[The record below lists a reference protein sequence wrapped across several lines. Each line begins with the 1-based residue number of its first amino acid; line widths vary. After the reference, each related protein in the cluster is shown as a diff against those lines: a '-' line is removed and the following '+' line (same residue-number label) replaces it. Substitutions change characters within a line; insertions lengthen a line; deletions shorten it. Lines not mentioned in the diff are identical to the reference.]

1 MSFILFVAIVGLFM
15 YLQSVSNRLTR
26 LESRM
31 RSNAAPTPQS
41 VTGTSQVHM
50 ADAVTA
56 AMQGQTQQAAGSI
69 QASEPIPAV
78 PLTASAPPVGLQ
90 RPVSDISAAQ
100 WVGGVGA
107 LALLL
112 GIGFFFKYAIDQGWI
127 TEWMRI
133 ILGLAVGGLL
143 VLLGDLWKQKYAKYS
158 HVLTGSGL
166 AVLYFTIFAAYQ
178 YYHKL
183 DQPIAFFCTIVV
195 TVIGIALS
203 YRYNSKALGL
213 FAVAGGYISP
223 LLVGSGENKQVGLFI
238 YLTIVNVG
246 VLLMLLK
253 QYWAEL
259 LFVAFFGTAIGFTA
273 WFTSFSAPE
282 NTGVSV
288 AFLLFNYLLVGVIT
302 ATIFRKLHESK
313 QLPPDTDIHLGV
325 FYSLFGV
332 SMFAVISGLLYG
344 HFRDYVGPVMLLLG
358 VVTFM
363 SYAVMDRLEY
373 VRINYPLSFV
383 GAKFLVAAALW
394 QFTGATEN
402 IYLMGLSAIGI
413 GIGFLVKRKDL
424 RVWGLILLLLTT
436 LKVVLS
442 DYISDSFAFLFNIRF
457 GMELLASAALLVTAY
472 IYETYPIEPDEQ
484 QVPAITRAA
493 VTMVVWLAGSQE
505 ILTQFPGF
513 ENSNTRN
520 LLLSIW
526 WMVYAGVL
534 AIIGG
539 VRGFHILRKAAVVLF
554 SITVVKVFLY
564 DVQTL
569 ELGYRVVSF
578 ILLGVILLSV
588 AFFYQK
594 HKDRL
599 QRFLTG
605 EAKEIPNS

>member
-1 MSFILFVAIVGLFM
+1 MSFILFIAIVGLFM
-15 YLQSVSNRLTR
+15 YLQSVSNRLAR

-31 RSNAAPTPQS
+31 RNNAAPNPQA
-41 VTGTSQVHM
+41 VPETNQAHM

-56 AMQGQTQQAAGSI
+56 AMQGRVQQVMGSMQT
-69 QASEPIPAV
+69 SEPAPATPPPAPV
-78 PLTASAPPVGLQ
+78 PPEGLH

-100 WVGGVGA
+100 WVGAVGA

-143 VLLGDLWKQKYAKYS
+143 ILLGDLWKQKYAKYS

-166 AVLYFTIFAAYQ
+166 AILYFTIFAAYQ

-183 DQPIAFFCTIVV
+183 DQPIAFFFTVV
-195 TVIGIALS
+195 ITVVGIALS

-223 LLVGSGENKQVGLFI
+223 LLVGSGENKQVGLFV

-253 QYWAEL
+253 QYWVEL

-282 NTGVSV
+282 NTGISV
-288 AFLLFNYLLVGVIT
+288 AFLLFNYLLVGIIT

-325 FYSLFGV
+325 FYSLFGL
-332 SMFAVISGLLYG
+332 SMFSVISGLLYG
-344 HFRDYVGPVMLLLG
+344 HFRDYMGPIMLLLG
-358 VVTFM
+358 VITFL

-383 GAKFLVAAALW
+383 GSKFLVAAVLW
-394 QFTGATEN
+394 QFAGATEN
-402 IYLMGLSAIGI
+402 IYLIGLSAIGI
-413 GIGFLVKRKDL
+413 GVGFLVKRKDL

-436 LKVVLS
+436 LKVLLS
-442 DYISDSFAFLFNIRF
+442 DYVSDDFAFLFNVRF
-457 GMELLASAALLVTAY
+457 GMELLVSGALLTTAY
-472 IYETYPIEPDEQ
+472 IYETYPVEPDEQ
-484 QVPAITRAA
+484 QVPAIARAA
-493 VTMVVWLAGSQE
+493 VAVVAWLAGSQE

-520 LLLSIW
+520 LLLSVW
-526 WMVYAGVL
+526 WMVYAGAL

-539 VRGFHILRKAAVVLF
+539 LRGFHILRKAAVVLF
-554 SITVVKVFLY
+554 SITVIKVFLY

-578 ILLGVILLSV
+578 ILLGVILLAV

-599 QRFLTG
+599 QRFLAG
-605 EAKEIPNS
+605 EAKEISNS

>member
-1 MSFILFVAIVGLFM
+1 MSFILFVAIVGLFL

-26 LESRM
+26 LEARM
-31 RSNAAPTPQS
+31 RNNAAPAPQPVSGSSTPP
-41 VTGTSQVHM
+41 V
-50 ADAVTA
+50 ADAVSA
-56 AMQGQTQQAAGSI
+56 VMQGRTDQVVSSAQ
-69 QASEPIPAV
+69 V
-78 PLTASAPPVGLQ
+78 APPVPTAPLTPPVPPEGLH

-143 VLLGDLWKQKYAKYS
+143 VALGDLWSQKYAKYS

-183 DQPIAFFCTIVV
+183 DQPIAFLCTIVI
-195 TVIGIALS
+195 TVLGIALS

-223 LLVGSGENKQVGLFI
+223 LLVSSGEDKQVGLFV

-253 QYWAEL
+253 QYWVEL
-259 LFVAFFGTAIGFTA
+259 LFVAFFGTAICFGG
-273 WFTSFSAPE
+273 WFAAYSGPE
-282 NTGVSV
+282 NTGISM
-288 AFLLFNYLLVGVIT
+288 AFILFNYLLVGIIT

-313 QLPPDTDIHLGV
+313 QLTADADLHLGV

-332 SMFAVISGLLYG
+332 SIFAVTSSLLYG
-344 HFRDYVGPVMLLLG
+344 HFRDYLGPVMLLLG
-358 VVTFM
+358 VVTFL
-363 SYAVMDRLEY
+363 SYAIMDRLEY

-383 GAKFLVAAALW
+383 GSKFLVAAVLW
-394 QFTGATEN
+394 QFAGATEN
-402 IYLMGLSAIGI
+402 IYLLALSALGI

-442 DYISDSFAFLFNIRF
+442 DYTTDGYLFLFNIRF
-457 GMELLASAALLVTAY
+457 GMELLVSAVLLAAAY
-472 IYETYPIEPDEQ
+472 TYEAHSVAADEQ
-484 QVPAITRAA
+484 QVPAIARAA
-493 VTMVVWLAGSQE
+493 VATVVWLAGSQE
-505 ILTQFPGF
+505 VITQFAGF
-513 ENSNTRN
+513 DNSNTRN
-520 LLLSIW
+520 LLLSVW
-526 WMVYAGVL
+526 WMVYAGIL
-534 AIIGG
+534 AIVGG
-539 VRGFHILRKAAVVLF
+539 LKGFHILRKSAVVLF
-554 SITVVKVFLY
+554 AITVIKVFLY

-594 HKDRL
+594 HKDKL
-599 QRFLTG
+599 QRFLAG
-605 EAKEIPNS
+605 EEKKISNI